1 MLLDI
6 QTVAM
11 HCMGCLHSYSIR
23 SSHAPVVTPSATTNQ
38 TSAGSFSGILSGTGV
53 ALGALIAAGVGIW
66 TSRFTTRKQLEITE
80 RTLKEQRESF
90 RRTLEHQQIQLF
102 NERFAVAADKLGHS
116 QPSTRLAGV
125 YAMAGLADDWES
137 QRQACIEVLCAYL
150 RLPYEPDT
158 ASKGYREGERE
169 IRRTIIRVIRDH
181 LRPGYTKIPWCGY
194 NFSFEGA
201 VFDCGDLSHTM
212 LSGGHLSFH
221 GVNFLTG
228 TFHFTGAQFDGAQVW
243 FNSAHFLGANVRFER
258 ARFVRGS
265 VTFAGAEY
273 IGGNISFKHASRH
286 TTCKITWGPFGRS
299 TLARKKPIN
308 GAVDGTSE
316 G

>member
-1 MLLDI
+1 MMLEI
-6 QTVAM
+6 QVVAM
-11 HCMGCLHSYSIR
+11 HCMGC
-23 SSHAPVVTPSATTNQ
+23 SHGYTISPAHAQVVTLSATTNQ
-38 TSAGSFSGILSGTGV
+38 TSPGFFSGILSGTGV
-53 ALGALIAAGVGIW
+53 ILGALIAAGVGIW

-90 RRTLEHQQIQLF
+90 RRTLEHQQTQLF

-150 RLPYEPDT
+150 RLPYETDT
-158 ASKGYREGERE
+158 ASPRYREGERE

-181 LRPGYTKIPWCGY
+181 LRPGYTKVPWGGY

-201 VFDCGDLSHTM
+201 VFDCGDLSHIL

-221 GVNFLTG
+221 GVKFLTG
-228 TFHFTGAQFDGAQVW
+228 TFHFTGAQFDGTQVW
-243 FNSAHFLGANVRFER
+243 FNSAHFLGANVKFER

-265 VTFAGAEY
+265 VTFTGAEY
-273 IGGNISFKHASRH
+273 TGGTISFKHASRH
-286 TTCKITWGPFGRS
+286 TTCKIAWGPFGRS
-299 TLARKKPIN
+299 TLARKKPMH
-308 GAVDGTSE
+308 GPAVGTPE